1 MLPHLNLDV
10 RDDQRLFFVTDIHGC
25 ILSMD
30 VALDMCGFKVCQD
43 VVVCAG
49 DLIDRGPHNLK
60 TAFRFINDKT
70 GSYYSVIGNHDQ
82 FAIKQDWENWF
93 SNGGKWIIDEGFTHD
108 EMAEFGQSLAKLPYL
123 ITVNYHGR
131 SIGVVHA
138 AVPYDC
144 ESWDQL
150 VQSVE
155 SENWSVINS
164 MIWDRDFVEYWDNP
178 HYKNKIV
185 YGVDFTVHGHTI
197 IPRANFLSNRLHL
210 DTGLVRGKALSLAEV
225 IPANNTIVIKAFRQ
239 DDIGEMYLD
248 KTETFCLN
256 TYKSLGIVKNKI
268 KGKPLFL

>member
-60 TAFRFINDKT
+60 TAFRFISDKT
-70 GSYYSVIGNHDQ
+70 GSYYSVRGNHDQ
-82 FAIKQDWENWF
+82 FAIDQDWDNWIL
-93 SNGGKWIIDEGFTHD
+93 NGGKWIIDEGFTHD
-108 EMAEFGQSLAKLPYL
+108 EMAEFGAALSRLPYL
-123 ITVNYHGR
+123 ITVNYQNR
-131 SIGVVHA
+131 TFGVVHA

-144 ESWDQL
+144 ESWQDL
-150 VQSVE
+150 ISAVEKGTKSVLH
-155 SENWSVINS
+155 SVL
-164 MIWDRDFVEYWDNP
+164 WDRDFVEYWDNK
-178 HYKNKIV
+178 HYKDRIV

-210 DTGLVRGKALSLAEV
+210 DTGLVRGKALSVAEV
-225 IPANNTIVIKAFRQ
+225 IPANDTIVIKAFRQ

-248 KTETFCLN
+248 RTETFCL
-256 TYKSLGIVKNKI
+256 KSHISLGIVKNKI
-268 KGKPLFL
+268 NGKPLFL